1 MNDLI
6 FRIIEVVLYVLVG
19 AAFRYLIPFLTTQL
33 RQSKYDLLADIITDA
48 VRAVEQSIQ
57 GDSMGEKRKE
67 VVYDYAIKACER
79 YKIPFSA
86 TQVEMLIEAAV
97 KAMNDEAK

>member
-33 RQSKYDLLADIITDA
+33 RRRKYDLLADT
-48 VRAVEQSIQ
+48 VRANLDMDLIY
-57 GDSMGEKRKE
+57 R
-67 VVYDYAIKACER
+67 IIER
-79 YKIPFSA
+79 TA
-86 TQVEMLIEAAV
+86 
-97 KAMNDEAK
+97 